1 MIGKMAWFEMLL
13 ISISLS
19 ACVTEDVKPLFD
31 MEAKRVAVI
40 PFYDRPLN
48 EWPSEESVAISRMV
62 ALNIR
67 AENIDDI
74 EVLLPR
80 VVEQF
85 FDERDIKKM
94 TIQQIGESL
103 GVQYVIHGEI
113 IKFDTKGEILGLAM
127 GLFRGLIRVH
137 DVAKDLTVFERDR
150 TIEYPPVPVMGIPD
164 HRIRSELLKLIGS
177 RIGRMFYHHEP
188 VEEGVSLQ

>member
-1 MIGKMAWFEMLL
+1 MAWFEILL
-13 ISISLS
+13 ISILLS

-31 MEAKRVAVI
+31 MEDKRVAVI
-40 PFYDRPLN
+40 PFYDRELDN
-48 EWPSEESVAISRMV
+48 WPSKESVAISRHV

-85 FDERDIKKM
+85 FEERDITKM
-94 TIQQIGESL
+94 TIQEIGESL
-103 GVQYVIHGEI
+103 GVQLVIHGEI
-113 IKFDTKGEILGLAM
+113 IKFDTKGDILGLEM
-127 GLFRGLIRVH
+127 GHFRGYVRVH
-137 DVAKDLTVFERDR
+137 DVAKDLTVFEQDR
-150 TIEYPPVPVMGIPD
+150 TIKYPPFPVMGIPEY
-164 HRIRSELLKLIGS
+164 RIRTELLKKIGS

-188 VEEGVSLQ
+188 EEEGVSLQ